1 MDAKKLSDAFEGI
14 DDKYKQEADIFYD
27 SGRAAKKKG
36 WLFPILKGAAG
47 TVAAV
52 ALVAGLLWL
61 GRLQKVPVETNA
73 GSAGSDASS
82 EGAAAEVSIDKD
94 GRLHFAD
101 ELCQQAYDLM
111 TEQEYAEHKMRAL
124 DTVPFP
130 AEEVR
135 QSLLILLPRVVWTGT
150 VEGKTRWLITAD
162 LEGYYFLDG
171 ETRKHVEPLLSMSFI
186 LGTEDGTVL
195 VDLPQGPGTDLQS
208 DFLPALREFTG
219 LPEEDVTRLLLRETG
234 SSGMGQHLSGSFQ
247 QLMEEYA
254 RLNGLEEYLSPE
266 PEASPTPLPVR
277 EPIPGSVTMDE
288 AAMRVAADLVDE
300 WLQGMNGQYPDEL
313 QECFFQDLQIT
324 HIRDDGDSFV
334 FSMRL
339 VFKPTDATQ
348 TNGWWW
354 AGNTKEGT
362 GENEGYYTASRS
374 VLVNKID
381 DEWQFAD
388 WGTNYGGWGDRYTEA
403 EENFIANQI
412 TRAQL
417 LELARRAET
426 EGNIS
431 IKTYDFADLARWRV
445 WENDT
450 GIEDPPYTWAV
461 PVPGGFTLYVDF
473 AGEKEMVASA
483 LVSPYGSGC
492 TLADGPEAV
501 AKVLAGEDPFPDATP
516 APRDTGT
523 LTPEVVLAL
532 AGKAQAGTL
541 VWQDLKPI
549 YCDNRWPESTAED
562 QQVLV
567 HRYPAA
573 DGSVLTAKIAIP
585 DKGYST
591 VLSAELVSPAGTGC
605 SLADGPEAAAV
616 VLGRADLLSGDTSAA
631 IRRQMTREDVLLL
644 ADKAQQGTLA
654 QEDFDFYES
663 EAPGPD
669 GYGWTSYTFLGGN
682 EPDCKIQVG
691 DGHNQPFDPILIRP
705 HHTAGVYLSIG
716 RDGIEEYLQS

>member
-36 WLFPILKGAAG
+36 WLFPVLKGAAG

-61 GRLQKVPVETNA
+61 GRLQKAPVGTNA

-82 EGAAAEVSIDKD
+82 ETAEAEISIDKD

-208 DFLPALREFTG
+208 DLLPALREFTG

-234 SSGMGQHLSGSFQ
+234 SSGMGQHLSESSQ

-348 TNGWWW
+348 TSGWWW

-374 VLVNKID
+374 VLVNRID
-381 DEWQFAD
+381 DQWQFAD

-403 EENFIANQI
+403 EEYFIANQI

-417 LELARRAET
+417 LELAREADAEADGLLTT
-426 EGNIS
+426 E
-431 IKTYDFADLARWRV
+431 DFEGLARWRV

-483 LVSPYGSGC
+483 LASPYGSGC

-516 APRDTGT
+516 APTEGPRQMT
-523 LTPEVVLAL
+523 LEDVLAL
-532 AGKAQAGTL
+532 AERAEGTSP
-541 VWQDLKPI
+541 VNWGNLKPFTALEPTEGGLPFGETTQFAVAGDEYRLVVELDLHSAPSFLLLI
-549 YCDNRWPESTAED
+549 GPEGQSVALWKGREAVADFLAGKEDDFAHAMTAGELLELTDRIAEGTVTVGDFPKKVTRYTIGRHED
-562 QQVLV
+562 QAMTTTTVALV
-567 HRYPAA
+567 EGGGYLTYWYNGGAMITPLYDVTFF
-573 DGSVLTAKIAIP
+573 DGNGSSIRL
-585 DKGYST
+585 DEGR
-591 VLSAELVSPAGTGC
+591 
-605 SLADGPEAAAV
+605 EAV
-616 VLGRADLLSGDTSAA
+616 
-631 IRRQMTREDVLLL
+631 E
-644 ADKAQQGTLA
+644 
-654 QEDFDFYES
+654 
-663 EAPGPD
+663 
-669 GYGWTSYTFLGGN
+669 TFLNG
-682 EPDCKIQVG
+682 
-691 DGHNQPFDPILIRP
+691 
-705 HHTAGVYLSIG
+705 
-716 RDGIEEYLQS
+716 